1 MEQSNNTELL
11 NEINN
16 LRDRINQLENRHHH
30 QNQNLYEPTEC
41 DICHKIF
48 RNKYIMKTHKQNMH
62 NDNRERFNCP
72 HCNKTFASKYYL
84 KNHID
89 SKHKN
94 ENANETANIFSSD
107 SISTSTSEYEI
118 TMSESEDN

>member
-89 SKHKN
+89 SK
-94 ENANETANIFSSD
+94 T
-107 SISTSTSEYEI
+107 
-118 TMSESEDN
+118 